1 MIYFLTKVFTSA
13 ILIAV
18 VSESSKRSS
27 IWAATLA
34 SLPLVSLLSI
44 VWIYTEKKDT
54 AHITDLSKD
63 IFWLVLPSLAFFVVL
78 PILLQRGVNFWPS
91 LAISGIATMLAYALT
106 LRLIA

>member
-18 VSESSKRSS
+18 VSEISKRSS

-44 VWIYTEKKDT
+44 IWIYTEKKDT
-54 AHITDLSKD
+54 GQIIDLSKD
-63 IFWLVLPSLAFFVVL
+63 IFWLVLPSLAFFIVF
-78 PILLQRGVNFWPS
+78 PILLQRGINFWPS
-91 LAISGIATMLAYALT
+91 LAISGLATMAAYILT
-106 LRLIA
+106 LKLIA